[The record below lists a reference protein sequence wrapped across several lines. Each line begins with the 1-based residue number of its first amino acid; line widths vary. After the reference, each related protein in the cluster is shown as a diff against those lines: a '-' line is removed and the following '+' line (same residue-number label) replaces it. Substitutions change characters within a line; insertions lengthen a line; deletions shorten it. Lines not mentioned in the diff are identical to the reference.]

1 MESVIVEL
9 TSQKRLLNDV
19 FAASFGGFG
28 TGVML
33 GGKAGCGRMSE
44 EVGPL
49 NLMFGLRLF
58 SMTVISVWINLVVC
72 GL

>member
-33 GGKAGCGRMSE
+33 GGKAGCGRMS
-44 EVGPL
+44 
-49 NLMFGLRLF
+49 LF